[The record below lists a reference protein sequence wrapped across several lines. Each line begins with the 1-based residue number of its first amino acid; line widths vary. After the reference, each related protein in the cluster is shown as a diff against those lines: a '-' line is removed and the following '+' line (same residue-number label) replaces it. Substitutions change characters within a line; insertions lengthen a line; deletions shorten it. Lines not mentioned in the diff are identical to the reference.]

1 MLEVEWSTQ
10 LKLSRWVLL
19 ERDTGRKVIYLIFQ
33 TLDARDAKRF
43 GLTELQD
50 AGLRVEI
57 WDLSHFLLPKVSE
70 LGIESPSWVNLTV
83 VSSVGD
89 FSDLCRTLTT
99 GDVVILIGGLQ
110 QYQLW
115 RMRKLLRL
123 ISSTPARLGSI
134 SSGNTPP
141 LIRAG
146 GRAPLVG
153 GRIGRT
159 FGLFTQRR
167 KWTKI
172 PSYLMSLI
180 IFEFI
185 SIQRRMHRHSSIRPL
200 DHIWAST
207 MVSNISSIFI
217 AAATN
222 VTYIHTLDYDQVLS
236 VRDSGV
242 QSTSRVVFIDSMGP
256 LHPDYFLLYGTSVVS
271 AETYSAIICRGLD
284 EIEKRLEAEVVVAA
298 NPRAAHGLVDSLY
311 GGRVVEYGK
320 TAELI
325 ASATAVIVSSG
336 STAIG
341 IAVVLQRP
349 LLLLNS
355 NMFDSFVQVRS
366 RAAAQA
372 LDMQL
377 IDLDAL
383 ELPPFTL
390 DVNAEAYAQY
400 VQKYVKRQGTP
411 EAPFWSVVASEI
423 ISGAN
428 PPDVKAVD

>member
-1 MLEVEWSTQ
+1 
-10 LKLSRWVLL
+10 LK
-19 ERDTGRKVIYLIFQ
+19 RDTGRKVIYLIFH

-50 AGLRVEI
+50 AGLRVEV
-57 WDLSHFLLPKVSE
+57 WDLSHFLHPKVSE
-70 LGIESPSWVNLTV
+70 LGIESPSWLNLTV
-83 VSSVGD
+83 ISSVGD
-89 FSDLCRTLTT
+89 FSDLCSTLTT
-99 GDVVILIGGLQ
+99 EDVVILIGGLQ

-115 RMRKLLRL
+115 RARKLLRL

-159 FGLFTQRR
+159 FGLFTQPR
-167 KWTKI
+167 KWTNI

-180 IFEFI
+180 IFKLI
-185 SIQRRMHRHSSIRPL
+185 SVQRRMHLHSSIRPL
-200 DHIWAST
+200 DHIWAGT
-207 MVSNISSIFI
+207 MVAKTGIASIFI
-217 AAATN
+217 TESTK
-222 VTYIHTLDYDQVLS
+222 VTYIHTLDYDLVLS

-242 QSTSRVVFIDSMGP
+242 PLTSRVVFIDSMGP
-256 LHPDYFLLYGTSVVS
+256 FHPDYFLNYGNSDVS

-284 EIEKRLEAEVVVAA
+284 KIEKRLEAEVVVAA
-298 NPRAAHGLVDSLY
+298 NPRAAHGMMEPWY

-341 IAVVLQRP
+341 MAVVFRRP

-372 LDMQL
+372 LDTQL

-423 ISGAN
+423 VSGAQSPGTN
-428 PPDVKAVD
+428 MVD